1 MSLRGRPYEDRWGP
15 RRARLIAG
23 ALALLFVVIVGRS
36 AYVAVNGPGRG
47 HNDAVAESV
56 RRADIVDRKGEIM
69 ATSLAV
75 WSIAADPRAVWD
87 GKEVATSIASVLPS
101 IDVADL
107 TRRLS
112 DTDRHFVWIQ
122 RGITPRQKQ
131 AVFDLGLEGLQFQQE
146 TRRVYPRGSLAGHF
160 LGFTDVDGKG
170 VEGAELAFNDRLSKG
185 GAPLKL
191 TLDAGVQHTLE
202 DELEKAY
209 ADFDMKGGAGIVLD
223 AATGEVR
230 AIASWPAVDPNHP
243 QGRSEAAKLNR
254 AIGATYELGSIYKP
268 LTVAAALDAGV
279 LSTTET
285 FDVSRPIRV
294 GATPIKDHDPLQHPQ
309 AVTAADIIAYSS
321 NIGVVEI
328 ARKLGVKGQKE
339 FLGQVGLLSRLSYD
353 GPQSAAPQP
362 PPEWDA
368 LASATISYGHGLAVS
383 PLAFAASYTP
393 FANGGEYVKPLFLDP
408 KSNLIDVSKIE
419 KKRVM
424 AKATAQTVLSMLRE
438 VVTRGTGANANAP
451 GYDVAGKT
459 GTAEKIGPDGY
470 DSERN
475 ITSFAAVFPASR
487 PQFVVLVM
495 LDEAQPRTGD
505 KRTAAYTAATI
516 AGKVIARAAPL
527 LDVQPVLE
535 TSRVEASSLRA
546 SEAVTQ

>member
-1 MSLRGRPYEDRWGP
+1 MSLRRRPYEDRWGP

-47 HNDAVAESV
+47 DNDAVAQDV
-56 RRADIVDRKGEIM
+56 RRSDIVDRKGVIL

-87 GKEVATSIASVLPS
+87 GKEVAQSLASVLPG

-107 TRRLS
+107 TKRLN

-131 AVFDLGLEGLQFQQE
+131 AVFELGLEGLQFQQE

-170 VEGAELAFNDRLSKG
+170 VEGAELAFNDRLTRG

-191 TLDAGVQHTLE
+191 TLDAGVQFTLE
-202 DELEKAY
+202 EELEKAY
-209 ADFDMKGGAGIVLD
+209 AEFDMKGGAGVVLD
-223 AATGEVR
+223 ASTGEVR
-230 AIASWPAVDPNHP
+230 AIASWPAIDPNHP
-243 QGRSEAAKLNR
+243 QDRTEEAKPNR
-254 AIGATYELGSIYKP
+254 AIGAVYELGSIYKP

-285 FDVSRPIRV
+285 FDVSKPIRV
-294 GATPIKDHDPLQHPQ
+294 GATPIRDHEPLLHPQ

-328 ARKLGVKGQKE
+328 AQKLGVAKQKD
-339 FLGQVGLLSRLSYD
+339 FLTQVGLLSRPSYD
-353 GPQSAAPQP
+353 GPQSAAPIP

-368 LASATISYGHGLAVS
+368 LASATISYGHGVAVS
-383 PLAFAASYTP
+383 PLAFATAFTP

-408 KSNLIDVSKIE
+408 RANLIDVAKIE

-424 AKATAQTVLSMLRE
+424 SPETAGKVVLMMRE

-470 DSERN
+470 DAERN

-487 PQFVVLVM
+487 PQFVVLVV

-505 KRTAAYTAATI
+505 ARTAAYTAASI
-516 AGKVIARAAPL
+516 AGRVIARAAPL
-527 LDVQPVLE
+527 LDVQPVLKAS
-535 TSRVEASSLRA
+535 TVEAASLRA
-546 SEAVTQ
+546 SEAATP